1 MKLIFFSFKTFSFLF
16 WIFQIKFSF
25 INSACSNGEPYKLK
39 NECVYECSEEELIH
53 NKTCIPV
60 SSSESD
66 IRKVFDIIESYIIND
81 ANISSEII
89 IEGEGISY
97 QITTNKLIEDH
108 INNNNSIYLDLG
120 EPCLKKIKELDF
132 IIILIN
138 IINTNY
144 TTSTKGLKI
153 ISLNTELSINLLCG
167 GENIYFGIPVSVP
180 KETKEIYTAL
190 KEAYNYDILN
200 LNSSFYTDI
209 CEIYKTE
216 DETDMSITQRL
227 KVFGSHGID
236 VCAKNCEY
244 KYFDSDINKIYCQCY
259 VETGN
264 EEEEEKRNIGQ
275 QIYDKLAEFL
285 DLINFDVMLCVKLV
299 YTLGRRGL
307 LKNYGFMIMT
317 VASLFFIISM
327 IISLFIFSKSITK
340 ILEDVNNLKT
350 KFRTMLEEMQNAQN
364 NKDENNKNNK
374 KDENDKNNKKD
385 DNELKNKKN
394 QNEMILKLNEES
406 SNKKMDDEKE
416 EEEEE
421 DEEGEEEED
430 DEIEEKKIVNEKN
443 KENEPKEQ
451 KEKNS
456 KNEVENKKKK
466 IIDNKNNIKEK
477 EDIEK
482 ENAKKDEHEL
492 EKEEPKKQE
501 TAEVTNNNPSKLQ
514 SQSHLQDNNIKDN
527 DVIKI
532 IIPYDKI
539 KVHLKRGKK
548 KKKTKKIKNKNEIET
563 KNENNLISEDE
574 KNKEKRKNFKKR
586 KKRKKIKKPIRYEI
600 KLIDDE
606 KANNPP
612 KKKSFH
618 MKNKSK
624 EINIYNLDSKKD
636 DHSAIHNLNDSKNKL
651 THKTQRHGSKKSL
664 KSSKH
669 NVKIYNK
676 NNHRNDNNIT
686 NDEIEQDF
694 DIKFGSNEFFQCLLL
709 FPEEKRM
716 QFLLDEELNGLEYQN
731 ALDIDKRSYCEIYF
745 SVLKKQN
752 ILIFCLSYCTNDYNL
767 NIMKFS
773 LLMLQIIFFMTVSA
787 FFFTDNT
794 LNNIYENKNK
804 FDIPFMMRQLM
815 LTFLICLGVNLIFKI
830 LMRTDN
836 KIIEIKQENENI
848 KDGISSIKCKF
859 IFYFVFGSLILMFGW
874 FYICCFCS
882 VLNHTQV
889 ILIKCATYSFGIT
902 FTYHFIICLLAPS
915 FRVWALNSK
924 NKDKKCL
931 YEVSKIV
938 SFL

>member
-1 MKLIFFSFKTFSFLF
+1 MKLIFFSFKIFSYLF

-25 INSACSNGEPYKLK
+25 ISCGCSNGEPFKLNNK
-39 NECVYECSEEELIH
+39 CVSECGEEELIY

-60 SSSESD
+60 SSSESH
-66 IRKVFDIIESYIIND
+66 IRKVFDIIETYIIND

-89 IEGEGISY
+89 IEGEGITY
-97 QITTNKLIEDH
+97 QITTNKLIESH

-167 GENIYFGIPVSVP
+167 GENIYFGIPVSVS

-190 KEAYNYDILN
+190 KDAYDYDILN

-209 CEIYKTE
+209 CEIYTTE
-216 DETDMSITQRL
+216 DETDMSLTQRIE
-227 KVFGSHGID
+227 VFGAHGID
-236 VCAKNCEY
+236 VCAQNCEY
-244 KYFDSDINKIYCQCY
+244 KRYDSDTNKIYCECY

-317 VASLFFIISM
+317 VASFLFIISM
-327 IISLFIFSKSITK
+327 IVSLFIFTKSITK
-340 ILEDVNNLKT
+340 IIEDISNLKM
-350 KFRTMLEEMQNAQN
+350 KFRTMLEEIQNSQSN
-364 NKDENNKNNK
+364 NNENDNNNKN
-374 KDENDKNNKKD
+374 D
-385 DNELKNKKN
+385 DNELKKKNKKN
-394 QNEMILKLNEES
+394 KKNENNNELKNKNKNEMILKLNDES
-406 SNKKMDDEKE
+406 INKKIDNEEE

-430 DEIEEKKIVNEKN
+430 DEIEEKEIGKEKN
-443 KENEPKEQ
+443 KEEEPKEQ
-451 KEKNS
+451 KDKNN
-456 KNEVENKKKK
+456 KNESEKQNKKN
-466 IIDNKNNIKEK
+466 IDNKNNL
-477 EDIEK
+477 K
-482 ENAKKDEHEL
+482 ENEDLK
-492 EKEEPKKQE
+492 KEEPKKYE
-501 TAEVTNNNPSKLQ
+501 THEEANNSPSKLK
-514 SQSHLQDNNIKDN
+514 SQPHLQDNNLKDN

-539 KVHLKRGKK
+539 TQNLKRWKRKK
-548 KKKTKKIKNKNEIET
+548 KAKKIKNKNEIET
-563 KNENNLISEDE
+563 KKNDNNLISEDE
-574 KNKEKRKNFKKR
+574 KNKNEKRKNFKKR
-586 KKRKKIKKPIRYEI
+586 KRIKKVKKPIRYEI

-606 KANNPP
+606 KVNNPP

-618 MKNKSK
+618 NKNINKDF
-624 EINIYNLDSKKD
+624 NIYNLDSKKED
-636 DHSAIHNLNDSKNKL
+636 NSAIHNLNDSKNRI
-651 THKTQRHGSKKSL
+651 THKSQKHGSKKSY
-664 KSSKH
+664 KNSRQ
-669 NVKIYNK
+669 NVNIYNK
-676 NNHRNDNNIT
+676 KHNNRNDNNIT
-686 NDEIEQDF
+686 NENIDQEF
-694 DIKFGSNEFFQCLLL
+694 DIKFGSNEFFQCLLMI
-709 FPEEKRM
+709 PEDKRM
-716 QFLLDEELNGLEYQN
+716 QFLLEEELNGLEYQN
-731 ALDIDKRSYCEIYF
+731 ALEIDKRSYCEIYF
-745 SVLKKQN
+745 SFLKKQN

-859 IFYFVFGSLILMFGW
+859 IFYFVFGNLILMFGW
-874 FYICCFCS
+874 FYISCFCS
-882 VLNHTQV
+882 VLNHTQI
-889 ILIKCATYSFGIT
+889 ILIKCAAYSLAIT
-902 FTYHFIICLLAPS
+902 FVYHFLICLLAPL

-931 YEVSKIV
+931 YEVSKIL

>member
-1 MKLIFFSFKTFSFLF
+1 MKLIFFSFKIFSFLF
-16 WIFQIKFSF
+16 LIFQFKFLF
-25 INSACSNGEPYKLK
+25 INCGCSNGEPFKLN
-39 NECVYECSEEELIH
+39 NECVSECSKEELIY

-60 SSSESD
+60 SFSESH
-66 IRKVFDIIESYIIND
+66 IRNVFDIIESYIIND

-89 IEGEGISY
+89 IEGEGITY
-97 QITTNKLIEDH
+97 QITTNKLIESH

-180 KETKEIYTAL
+180 KETKEIYTQL
-190 KEAYNYDILN
+190 KAAYNYDILN

-209 CEIYKTE
+209 CEIYTTE
-216 DETDMSITQRL
+216 DKTDMSLSQRIE
-227 KVFGSHGID
+227 VFGAHGID
-236 VCAKNCEY
+236 VCAQNCEY
-244 KYFDSDINKIYCQCY
+244 KEYNFDTNKIYCECY

-317 VASLFFIISM
+317 LASFLFIMSM
-327 IISLFIFSKSITK
+327 IISLFIFTKSITK
-340 ILEDVNNLKT
+340 ILEDINNLKT

-364 NKDENNKNNK
+364 NNNEK
-374 KDENDKNNKKD
+374 DKNNKND
-385 DNELKNKKN
+385 DKESKNKSIKN
-394 QNEMILKLNEES
+394 DNNNEIKNNEMILKLNDES
-406 SNKKMDDEKE
+406 INKKMDNKEEE

-430 DEIEEKKIVNEKN
+430 DEIEEKEIRKDKN
-443 KENEPKEQ
+443 KEEEPKEQ
-451 KEKNS
+451 KEKNNKEEEPKEQKEKNN
-456 KNEVENKKKK
+456 KNEVEKKKK
-466 IIDNKNNIKEK
+466 KNIENKNNIKENVDLK
-477 EDIEK
+477 
-482 ENAKKDEHEL
+482 
-492 EKEEPKKQE
+492 KEEPKKQE
-501 TAEVTNNNPSKLQ
+501 THEEVNNSPSKLQ
-514 SQSHLQDNNIKDN
+514 SQSHLQDNNLKDN
-527 DVIKI
+527 DFIKI

-539 KVHLKRGKK
+539 ADHLKSGKK
-548 KKKTKKIKNKNEIET
+548 KKKAKRIKNEIET
-563 KNENNLISEDE
+563 KNENNLISENE
-574 KNKEKRKNFKKR
+574 KNKKEKRKNFKKR
-586 KKRKKIKKPIRYEI
+586 KKLKKIKKPIRYEI
-600 KLIDDE
+600 KLIDEE
-606 KANNPP
+606 KVNNPP
-612 KKKSFH
+612 KKKSFN
-618 MKNKSK
+618 NKK
-624 EINIYNLDSKKD
+624 DLNIYNLDSKKED
-636 DHSAIHNLNDSKNKL
+636 NSFIHNLNDSKNRLNQKNQKHGMKK
-651 THKTQRHGSKKSL
+651 THKNSRQ
-664 KSSKH
+664 
-669 NVKIYNK
+669 NVNIYNK
-676 NNHRNDNNIT
+676 KHNHINDNNIT
-686 NDEIEQDF
+686 NDNIDQEF
-694 DIKFGSNEFFQCLLL
+694 DIKFGSNEFFQYLLII
-709 FPEEKRM
+709 PEDKRM
-716 QFLLDEELNGLEYQN
+716 QFLLEEELNGLEYQN
-731 ALDIDKRSYCEIYF
+731 ALEIDKRSYCEIYF
-745 SVLKKQN
+745 SFLKKQN
-752 ILIFCLSYCTNDYNL
+752 LLIFCLSYCTNDYNL

-859 IFYFVFGSLILMFGW
+859 IFYFVFGNLILMFGW
-874 FYICCFCS
+874 FYISCFCS
-882 VLNHTQV
+882 VLNHTQI
-889 ILIKCATYSFGIT
+889 ILIKCAAYSFGIT
-902 FTYHFIICLLAPS
+902 FAYQFVICLLAPS

-931 YEVSKIV
+931 YEVSKIL

>member
-1 MKLIFFSFKTFSFLF
+1 MKLIFFSFKIFSFLF
-16 WIFQIKFSF
+16 WIFQFKFSS
-25 INSACSNGEPYKLK
+25 INCGCSNGEPYKLN
-39 NECVYECSEEELIH
+39 NECVFECNEEELIY

-60 SSSESD
+60 SSSESH
-66 IRKVFDIIESYIIND
+66 IRNVFEIIESYIISD
-81 ANISSEII
+81 ANISNEII
-89 IEGEGISY
+89 IEGEGITY
-97 QITTNKLIEDH
+97 QITTNKLIESH

-180 KETKEIYTAL
+180 KETKEIYSRL
-190 KEAYNYDILN
+190 KDAYNYDILN
-200 LNSSFYTDI
+200 LNSSFYIDI
-209 CEIYKTE
+209 CEIYTTE
-216 DETDMSITQRL
+216 DETDMSLTQRL
-227 KVFGSHGID
+227 KVFGAHGID

-244 KYFDSDINKIYCQCY
+244 KKYDSDTDKIYCECY

-317 VASLFFIISM
+317 LASFFFIISM
-327 IISLFIFSKSITK
+327 IISFFIFNKSITK
-340 ILEDVNNLKT
+340 IIEDINNLKM
-350 KFRTMLEEMQNAQN
+350 KFRTMLEEIQNAQN
-364 NKDENNKNNK
+364 NNNENDNNNQNDYNEFKNKNNR
-374 KDENDKNNKKD
+374 NNNN
-385 DNELKNKKN
+385 NEIKNKNK
-394 QNEMILKLNEES
+394 NEMILKLNEDS
-406 SNKKMDDEKE
+406 LNKKIDNEEE

-430 DEIEEKKIVNEKN
+430 DEIEEKEIGKDKN
-443 KENEPKEQ
+443 KEEEPKEQ
-451 KEKNS
+451 KEKNN
-456 KNEVENKKKK
+456 KNEVEKKKK
-466 IIDNKNNIKEK
+466 KNNDSKNST
-477 EDIEK
+477 K
-482 ENAKKDEHEL
+482 ENEDLK
-492 EKEEPKKQE
+492 KEEPKKHE
-501 TAEVTNNNPSKLQ
+501 TNEEVNNSPSKLQ
-514 SQSHLQDNNIKDN
+514 SQSHLQDNLKDN

-539 KVHLKRGKK
+539 AGFLKRGKK

-563 KNENNLISEDE
+563 KNENNLISGDE
-574 KNKEKRKNFKKR
+574 KNKKEKRKNFKKR
-586 KKRKKIKKPIRYEI
+586 KKIKKVKKPIRYEI
-600 KLIDDE
+600 KLIDEE

-618 MKNKSK
+618 SK
-624 EINIYNLDSKKD
+624 KDLNIYNLDSKKED
-636 DHSAIHNLNDSKNKL
+636 YSVIHNLNESKNKL
-651 THKTQRHGSKKSL
+651 THKNQKHGSKRSH
-664 KSSKH
+664 KSSKQSV
-669 NVKIYNK
+669 NIYNK
-676 NNHRNDNNIT
+676 NHNHRNDNNIT
-686 NDEIEQDF
+686 NDNIDQEL
-694 DIKFGSNEFFQCLLL
+694 DIKFGSNEFFQYLLII
-709 FPEEKRM
+709 PEDKRM
-716 QFLLDEELNGLEYQN
+716 QFLLEEELNGLEYQN
-731 ALDIDKRSYCEIYF
+731 ALEIDKRSYCEIYF
-745 SVLKKQN
+745 SFLKKQN
-752 ILIFCLSYCTNDYNL
+752 IIIFCLSYCTNDYNL

-836 KIIEIKQENENI
+836 KIIEIKQDNENI

-859 IFYFVFGSLILMFGW
+859 IFYFVFGNLILMFGW
-874 FYICCFCS
+874 FYISCFCS
-882 VLNHTQV
+882 VLNHTQI
-889 ILIKCATYSFGIT
+889 ILIKCAAYSFGIT
-902 FTYHFIICLLAPS
+902 FAYHFIICLIAPS
-915 FRVWALNSK
+915 FRVWSLNSK

-931 YEVSKIV
+931 YEVSKIL